1 MKMRG
6 WGVLNVPGGNEAAT
20 RDSRTT
26 RMITWLA
33 RGEVPVDGFC
43 FADENLAPPVG
54 TPLDAHA
61 KCVHEAEDA
70 GLIPRAPVRWGNF
83 R

>member
-1 MKMRG
+1 MKIRG
-6 WGVLNVPGGNEAAT
+6 WGVLNTPGGNEAAV
-20 RDSRTT
+20 RDSHST
-26 RMITWLA
+26 RIVTWLT

-43 FADENLAPPVG
+43 FADQNLAPSIE
-54 TPLDAHA
+54 TPRDDLAESM
-61 KCVHEAEDA
+61 HEAEDA